1 MLVKWMGY
9 SDLTWE
15 PRENIPD
22 WIVEFYSISTN
33 LRQNLPKPYIKH
45 VKEVGKGQKYYLLS
59 WEGRK
64 GQEEWIDQDMLSM
77 YYCKTTEGDL
87 LSCNTVKDRDK
98 RLLRHTCGLLISV
111 YPCARCSNLT
121 VGFNLLVM
129 ARYSQGTTIIPIRFN
144 IDGLKNQNHLGT

>member
-111 YPCARCSNLT
+111 YPC
-121 VGFNLLVM
+121 G
-129 ARYSQGTTIIPIRFN
+129 IIPHIGKKFFS
-144 IDGLKNQNHLGT
+144 LE

>member
-22 WIVEFYSISTN
+22 QIVEFYSISTN

-45 VKEVGKGQKYYLLS
+45 IKEAGKGHLS
-59 WEGRK
+59 TTYSPGK
-64 GQEEWIDQDMLSM
+64 GGKAKKSGLIKTCLM
-77 YYCKTTEGDL
+77 YYCKTTEDDL

-111 YPCARCSNLT
+111 YPC
-121 VGFNLLVM
+121 G
-129 ARYSQGTTIIPIRFN
+129 IIPHIGKKFLVWNNITIKIRITLVIFSK
-144 IDGLKNQNHLGT
+144 IYYIKYYR